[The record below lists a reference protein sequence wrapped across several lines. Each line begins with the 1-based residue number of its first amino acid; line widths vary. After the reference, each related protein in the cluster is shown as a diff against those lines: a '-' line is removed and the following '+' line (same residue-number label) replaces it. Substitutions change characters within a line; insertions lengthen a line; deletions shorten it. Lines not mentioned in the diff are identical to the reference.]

1 MPSASTPS
9 AAPTPAPLPTVAI
22 QAAPF
27 DVAAEMTALNGRL
40 AGRAGAVVTFTGLC
54 RDEGGRLEALEL
66 EHYPGMAEAEIGRV
80 AAAAEA
86 RWPLQ
91 AVRVIHRYGLVA
103 PGDGIVLVITA
114 SSHRVAAFEAAS
126 FLMDYLKTRAPFWKR
141 EHLVDGT
148 TGGWVEAAEADDAA
162 AARWVAILGDGAPPE
177 G

>member
-1 MPSASTPS
+1 MP
-9 AAPTPAPLPTVAI
+9 PAPSPCVSI
-22 QAAPF
+22 QAEPF
-27 DVAAEMTALNGRL
+27 DVAAEIGALSETL

-54 RDEGGRLEALEL
+54 RDEGGRLRGLEL

-80 AAAAEA
+80 ATAAAA

-91 AVRVIHRYGLVA
+91 AVRVVHRHGLVA
-103 PGDGIVLVITA
+103 PGDGIVLVIA
-114 SSHRVAAFEAAS
+114 AAGHRIAAFEAAS

-162 AARWVAILGDGAPPE
+162 AARWAGILGAGTASE
-177 G
+177 A